1 MAKELEAQG
10 NRSPTLVRKAGAVV
24 VLLIAGAIVVK
35 FVIGILATIA
45 LVLAAIAVLWALK
58 TIVW

>member
-1 MAKELEAQG
+1 MARDIEAQG
-10 NRSPTLVRKAGAVV
+10 NRSPTLARKAGAAV

-35 FVIGILATIA
+35 FVIGILATIV
-45 LVLAAIAVLWALK
+45 LVLAALAVLWALK